1 MTRTEARLGR
11 GRVLILTIC
20 LVILAAVCG
29 REAWGYVEAQRF
41 HRLVEAIAARGEPTN
56 EYRARERPP
65 GGGTGTAAPHAARH
79 YAAAAELLIRRPE
92 WNTAVLA
99 GLRAA
104 HDGTLGDTE
113 TRGHI
118 AAFAVENADALRLVR
133 DARTLPFHGF
143 RLPRRFHFSPDITL
157 SYLLPAAAMA
167 RVAAGDGDGALAHVG
182 DLIGLLRTT
191 ASEGSFGMIYPGRSL
206 EQAVV
211 LTGLT
216 LRLAPPS
223 SAALAELDTLLTPAA
238 EMDTMARSFQI
249 DRALFIDQVWQHLRT
264 GRSLTDDNWAVS
276 FAQSPWLHHRINGG
290 LERFN
295 LLVAAARTPW
305 SERLE
310 ALDAAARRVPRIETT
325 PLRRGLLRNLERLLD
340 SGHHQS
346 AARHA
351 ARQAIMARVLR
362 TVVAIELYRRLEQTL
377 PDDLADLGDPA
388 RVADPLAASPL
399 QYRREQDGYVV
410 YGVGANGQ
418 DDGGDLGVLTNPHAI
433 GWWIPPDD
441 APDWG
446 LRVRLPDA
454 APTQ

>member
-65 GGGTGTAAPHAARH
+65 GGDTGTAAPHAARH

-143 RLPRRFHFSPDITL
+143 RLPRRFRFSPDITL

-264 GRSLTDDNWAVS
+264 GRSLTDDNWA
-276 FAQSPWLHHRINGG
+276 
-290 LERFN
+290 
-295 LLVAAARTPW
+295 
-305 SERLE
+305 
-310 ALDAAARRVPRIETT
+310 ARRVPRIATT